1 MEAGTLSQ
9 VDHLDRIRGVLLG
22 TALGDALGFPCE
34 NLSAK
39 RINQIFGR
47 VDSFRILGEL
57 GYGTDDTEQ
66 TALLSTAIL
75 QTGGNTEKCV
85 AAFKRSL
92 AGWFLRLPFSA
103 GAATLKA
110 CLKILLFMPASG
122 IKSAGN
128 GSAMRAS
135 IIGVIFWNDVAHRV
149 ELGTAIARI
158 THTDERAVEGSL
170 FCANFAAML
179 SKLPSDA
186 GAEIVMQN
194 CKDIIEIIKNDELKL
209 ALKTAVAL
217 AETQSSIEM
226 AIKQLNITGYV
237 VHTLSF
243 ALFCTLRFG
252 NEPFEAIV
260 ESVNAGGDADSIGA
274 ITGAWVGAWHG
285 ASRLP
290 QALLNNINDGPF
302 GKTHLE
308 NLAKNLAAQINGK
321 TYEIPGYSWLYA
333 LLRNALFIPVILAH
347 LVRRLLP
354 F

>member
-66 TALLSTAIL
+66 TALLATAIL
-75 QTGGNTEKCV
+75 RSGGNTEKCV
-85 AAFKRSL
+85 ASFRRSL

-110 CLKILLFMPASG
+110 CLKILMYIPNSG

-135 IIGVIFWNDVAHRV
+135 ILGVVFWSDAAHRD
-149 ELGTAIARI
+149 ELGRATALI
-158 THTDERAVEGSL
+158 THTDDRAVVGSL
-170 FCANFAAML
+170 FCANLAAML
-179 SKLPSDA
+179 CKLPDNASSQ
-186 GAEIVMQN
+186 IVIQN
-194 CKDIIEIIKNDELKL
+194 CKGIIDTIRNDELKL
-209 ALKTAVAL
+209 ALMTAVSL
-217 AETQSSIEM
+217 AESKATVQAAIE
-226 AIKQLNITGYV
+226 QLKVTGYV

-243 ALFCTLRFG
+243 ALYCTLRFG
-252 NEPFEAIV
+252 DEPFNAII

-290 QALLNNINDGPF
+290 QALLNNLNDGPF

>member
-1 MEAGTLSQ
+1 MEVSSNGY
-9 VDHLDRIRGVLLG
+9 VDHLDKIRGVLFG

-39 RINQIFGR
+39 RIHQIFGR
-47 VDSFRILGEL
+47 VESFRILGDL

-66 TALLSTAIL
+66 TALLATAIL
-75 QTGGNTEKCV
+75 RSGGNTEKCV

-110 CLKILLFMPASG
+110 CLKILLFIPTSG
-122 IKSAGN
+122 MKSAGN

-135 IIGVIFWNDVAHRV
+135 IVGVIFWSDTAHRN
-149 ELGTAIARI
+149 ELGSAIART
-158 THTDERAVEGSL
+158 THTDQRAVDGAL
-170 FCANFAAML
+170 FCANFAAVL
-179 SKLPSDA
+179 CKLPVDTNS
-186 GAEIVMQN
+186 EIIIRN
-194 CKDIIEIIKNDELKL
+194 CKGIIEAIKNDELKL
-209 ALKTAVAL
+209 ALKTAVSL
-217 AETQSSIEM
+217 AESKASIQT
-226 AIKQLNITGYV
+226 AIKQLKITGYV

-252 NEPFEAIV
+252 DEPFEAIV

-285 ASRLP
+285 ASKLP
-290 QALLNNINDGPF
+290 QALLQKLNDGPF
-302 GKTHLE
+302 GKSHLE
-308 NLAKNLAAQINGK
+308 NLAKNLAAQMKGQ
-321 TYEIPGYSWLYA
+321 TYEIPDYNWFYA
-333 LLRNALFIPVILAH
+333 LLRNAFFIPVILAH
-347 LVRRLLP
+347 LVRRCMP